1 MNYKKI
7 ILILTF
13 IGVLVLGGYVFY
25 KTVWVNNIAGEA
37 GLVVNSAQGRANVF
51 VNDKL
56 LGTTPFFSNA
66 IKAGEV
72 VVSIRND
79 DRTFDVNL
87 NLVPN
92 TEAIINRELG
102 PNRDFTAGD
111 VVWVEKSKDGAS
123 LSVVTNP
130 VDALVKLDGEIK
142 GETPITIN
150 NVKIGEHDL
159 EISKD
164 GYETRTLRPDIKD
177 GVKLNIDS
185 QLFIKPI
192 GRPLVPLKIS
202 TPDVTIYP
210 LHLEDVVAKSSIKMH
225 IQAIQYWLTTR
236 KEYLPKEYSK
246 GLNIDYYVTEDGSV
260 YDDQGE
266 NIVPKAKKEEDQI
279 SIAYYGEGETLSDK
293 ALEMV
298 NVLAGNIDLIK
309 NSNETNTT
317 YSSGEDNTPS
327 EGSVV
332 ILETGTG
339 WLRVRAG
346 AGLGFDEVAKVDVGK
361 KYKLIEDKGDW
372 VKIQVDDQTTGWVS
386 ATYVDKTN

>member
-25 KTVWVNNIAGEA
+25 KTVWINNIAGEA
-37 GLVVNSAQGRANVF
+37 GLVVNSTQGNTNVF
-51 VNDKL
+51 INDKL

-87 NLVPN
+87 NLEPN

-111 VVWVEKSKDGAS
+111 TVWVEKSKNGAS
-123 LSVVTNP
+123 MSVVSNP
-130 VDALVKLDGEIK
+130 VGALVKLNGEIK

-150 NVKIGEHDL
+150 NIKVGEHDL

-185 QLFIKPI
+185 ELFIKPI
-192 GRPLVPLKIS
+192 GKPLVPLKIS
-202 TPDVTIYP
+202 TPKVTIYP
-210 LHLEDVVAKSSIKMH
+210 LHLEEVVAKSSIKMH
-225 IQAIQYWLTTR
+225 IQAVQYWLTTR
-236 KEYLPKEYSK
+236 KDYLPKEYST

-260 YDDQGE
+260 YNDQGE
-266 NIVPKAKKEEDQI
+266 NIVPNAEKKDQI
-279 SIAYYGEGETLSDK
+279 SIAYYGDGQVLSDK

-298 NVLAGNIDLIK
+298 NVIAGNVDLIK
-309 NSNETNTT
+309 NADETNNTV
-317 YSSGEDNTPS
+317 SSDKNNNSSTGN
-327 EGSVV
+327 VI

-339 WLRVRAG
+339 WLRVRSG

-372 VKIQVDDQTTGWVS
+372 VKIQVDDVLSGWVS
-386 ATYVDKTN
+386 STYIDKTN